1 MVGKGKGRV
10 EGEREREREKQRF
23 RFRSGL
29 LVSTAVLLTVELGFR
44 CESAFDLRPVADPG
58 WVELKAAYYCFIFG
72 IDVVVVYLFVG
83 VRALEYQY

>member
-10 EGEREREREKQRF
+10 EGEREREKQRF

-44 CESAFDLRPVADPG
+44 CESVFDLRPAADPG
-58 WVELKAAYYCFIFG
+58 WVGLKAAYYCFIFG
-72 IDVVVVYLFVG
+72 IEVVVVYLFVG
-83 VRALEYQY
+83 MRALGYEY